1 MLVVPPLR
9 AQVLALTQLFI
20 VYNVYVG
27 CTLQGLLFMHMTGLL
42 PEGIFHVEGLL
53 QPAFFGSSPW
63 AYVMCNWALTTE
75 ELEKR
80 GGSDGWGVG
89 VVVARRNVCDYVPH
103 GS

>member
-1 MLVVPPLR
+1 MTR
-9 AQVLALTQLFI
+9 
-20 VYNVYVG
+20 
-27 CTLQGLLFMHMTGLL
+27 LLH
-42 PEGIFHVEGLL
+42 EGIFHVGDLL
-53 QPAFFGSSPW
+53 QPAIFESSPW